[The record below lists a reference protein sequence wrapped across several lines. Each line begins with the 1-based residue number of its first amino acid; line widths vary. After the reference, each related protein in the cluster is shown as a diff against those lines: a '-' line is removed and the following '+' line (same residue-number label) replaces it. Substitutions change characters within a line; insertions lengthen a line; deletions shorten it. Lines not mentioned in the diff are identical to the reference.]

1 MTEPARRG
9 LLTAFAATAAAVP
22 LVGSTA
28 VPARAV
34 GTSESAPLGPASP
47 RSTPPASRR

>member
-1 MTEPARRG
+1 MPEPTRHG
-9 LLTAFAATAAAVP
+9 LLTAFAATDAAVP

-34 GTSESAPLGPASP
+34 GTSEAAPLGPASP